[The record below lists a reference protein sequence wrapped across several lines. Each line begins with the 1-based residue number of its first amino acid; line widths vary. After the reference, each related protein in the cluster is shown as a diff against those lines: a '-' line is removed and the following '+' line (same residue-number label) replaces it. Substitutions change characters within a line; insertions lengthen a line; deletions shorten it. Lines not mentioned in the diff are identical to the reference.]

1 MDAFKK
7 YWGFVAMI
15 LGGIIGAYGWI
26 YNQGATS
33 QSLDGRVF
41 DSPEQKVE
49 VIQHVKYSPT
59 PKQAQ
64 AKYLRDSMNI
74 VHAKKS
80 RAIRDSIYIAETLA
94 RKRETRARQRTDSI
108 ILLNA
113 DQMFQIKEEI
123 KKLKNN

>member
-1 MDAFKK
+1 MDTFKK
-7 YWGFVAMI
+7 YWGFLAMI

-49 VIQHVKYSPT
+49 VVQHVEYSPT

-64 AKYLRDSMNI
+64 AKYLRDSMNT
-74 VHAKKS
+74 VHARKS
-80 RAIRDSIYIAETLA
+80 RAMRDSIYIVET
-94 RKRETRARQRTDSI
+94 KARQRTDSI

-113 DQMFQIKEEI
+113 DQMYQIKEEI
-123 KKLKNN
+123 KTLKEN